1 MIYWVLPAMVPH
13 RTTLNR
19 SYSMMYNL
27 DTRILLVVEATVEAV
42 TEYQY
47 NHTLTLEVL
56 QIVQLQV
63 LRLATRRH
71 Q

>member
-27 DTRILLVVEATVEAV
+27 DTRILLVVESAIEAV
-42 TEYQY
+42 TKYQ
-47 NHTLTLEVL
+47 NINALSLEITK
-56 QIVQLQV
+56 IV
-63 LRLATRRH
+63 
-71 Q
+71 

>member
-27 DTRILLVVEATVEAV
+27 DTRILLVVESAIEIVAV
-42 TEYQY
+42 
-47 NHTLTLEVL
+47 NKNVHTLPFK
-56 QIVQLQV
+56 IVKV
-63 LRLATRRH
+63 VDD
-71 Q
+71 